1 MPCVGSEYEEQ
12 ILYTYDLHYRSFEE
26 ARDQCL
32 EEGLVL
38 ARPQSL
44 AENEAL
50 RKFAEE
56 HYPLPLS
63 VKSNP
68 TNKENWVR

>member
-38 ARPQSL
+38 GRPQSL